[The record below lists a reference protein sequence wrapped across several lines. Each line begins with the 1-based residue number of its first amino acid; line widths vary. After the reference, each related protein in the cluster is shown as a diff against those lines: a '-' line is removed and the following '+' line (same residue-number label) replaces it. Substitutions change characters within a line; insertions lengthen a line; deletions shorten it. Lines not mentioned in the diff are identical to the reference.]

1 MYTHKTFSQDVAKEL
16 QLTADNLMQLEQRL
30 NDSCG
35 RCYKQPYCIKEYCKV
50 WKAHE
55 KRKVYLEAK
64 EREQK
69 GSNGK
74 TIWVTTRKYNIS
86 PLNQKVRS
94 ALQMMAAA
102 RKHIMEYSSEEYA
115 NIITYQTLLEHRDYA
130 VLKGMMVK
138 NGHFKKGRQK
148 VTAITPIVNKLK
160 EIIKEVF

>member
-74 TIWVTTRKYNIS
+74 TIWVTTREYNIS
-86 PLNQKVRS
+86 PLNQMIRS
-94 ALQMMAAA
+94 AQQMASAIK
-102 RKHIMEYSSEEYA
+102 KHMTDYSSEDYA
-115 NIITYQTLLEHRDYA
+115 TVSVYVSFLKMRDFQTL
-130 VLKGMMVK
+130 KNMMVK
-138 NGHFKKGRQK
+138 DGYWRKGRQK
-148 VTAITPIVNKLK
+148 VTAIAPFINKCK